1 VAELPHAERE
11 GYFDMPT
18 LAEIYLNPLLV
29 FVLTLCR
36 VGAMIAAAPVLGAAS
51 APIRVRALL
60 AIGVSAMITVVFWG
74 THVPEPANLLQLL
87 TLAAKEA
94 AWGLALGMGVA
105 ILFAGLH
112 ATGQLLGE
120 MSGMQLADTIDP
132 SFNIS
137 TPLFGQLLN
146 LTALAAFVIIGGHR
160 LVMAALLDSFYEMP
174 PGSAF
179 FSDGLSAALI
189 DVAAQSFQLGVRA
202 AAPVLTA
209 VLLATL
215 ILGFVNRTLPQLNV
229 MAVGFSLNAMIA
241 LAGLAVSLGAAVW
254 VFQDQVIPFLDAF
267 RAATQHES
275 AAGR

>member
-1 VAELPHAERE
+1 MAS
-11 GYFDMPT
+11 
-18 LAEIYLNPLLV
+18 LADIYLNPLVV

-51 APIRVRALL
+51 APMRVRVLL
-60 AIGVSAMITVVFWG
+60 AVSVSAMITVVFWS
-74 THVPEPANLLQLL
+74 THVPEPANVLQLL
-87 TLAAKEA
+87 VLAAKEA
-94 AWGLALGMGVA
+94 AWGLALGLGVA

-120 MSGMQLADTIDP
+120 MSGMQLADAIDP
-132 SFNIS
+132 SFNIN

-146 LTALAAFVIIGGHR
+146 LTALAAFVLIGGHR
-160 LVMAALLDSFYEMP
+160 QVMAALLDSFSAMP
-174 PGSAF
+174 PGTALY
-179 FSDGLSAALI
+179 SDGLTMALI
-189 DVAAQSFQLGVRA
+189 DVTAQSFQLGVRA

-241 LAGLAVSLGAAVW
+241 MAALAVSLGAAVW
-254 VFQDQVIPFLDAF
+254 VFQDQMVPFLEALRDA
-267 RAATQHES
+267 TPIP

>member
-1 VAELPHAERE
+1 MA
-11 GYFDMPT
+11 T
-18 LAEIYLNPLLV
+18 LAEIYLNPLLI
-29 FVLTLCR
+29 FVLTLSR
-36 VGAMIAAAPVLGAAS
+36 VGAMISAAPVIGAAS
-51 APIRVRALL
+51 APMRVRALL
-60 AIGVSAMITVVFWG
+60 AVGVSAMVTVVFWS

-87 TLAAKEA
+87 VLVAKEA
-94 AWGLALGMGVA
+94 AWGLALGLGVA
-105 ILFAGLH
+105 ILFAGLQ

-120 MSGMQLADTIDP
+120 MSGMQLADAIDP

-146 LTALAAFVIIGGHR
+146 LTALTAFVLIGGHR
-160 LVMAALLDSFYEMP
+160 QIMAALLDSFAAMP
-174 PGSAF
+174 PGAAL
-179 FSDGLSAALI
+179 FSDGLTNALI
-189 DVAAQSFQLGVRA
+189 DVTSQSFQLGVRA

-241 LAGLAVSLGAAVW
+241 MAALAVSLGAAVW
-254 VFQDQVIPFLDAF
+254 IFQDQVTPFLDAV
-267 RAATQHES
+267 REASPLS

>member
-1 VAELPHAERE
+1 MA
-11 GYFDMPT
+11 T
-18 LAEIYLNPLLV
+18 LADFYLNPLLI

-36 VGAMIAAAPVLGAAS
+36 VGAMIGAAPVIGAAS
-51 APIRVRALL
+51 APMRVRALL
-60 AIGVSAMITVVFWG
+60 AIGVSAMITIVFWN

-87 TLAAKEA
+87 VLAAKEA
-94 AWGLALGMGVA
+94 AWGLALGLGVA

-120 MSGMQLADTIDP
+120 MSGMQLADAIDP

-146 LTALAAFVIIGGHR
+146 LTALAAFVLIGGHR
-160 LVMAALLDSFYEMP
+160 QVMTALLDSFHAMP
-174 PGSAF
+174 PGSAI
-179 FSDGLSAALI
+179 FSEGLTAALV
-189 DVAAQSFQLGVRA
+189 DVTGQSFQLGVRA

-241 LAGLAVSLGAAVW
+241 LAALAVSLGAAVW
-254 VFQDQVIPFLDAF
+254 VFQDQIIPFLDAVRDAAPQ
-267 RAATQHES
+267 RAP
-275 AAGR
+275 